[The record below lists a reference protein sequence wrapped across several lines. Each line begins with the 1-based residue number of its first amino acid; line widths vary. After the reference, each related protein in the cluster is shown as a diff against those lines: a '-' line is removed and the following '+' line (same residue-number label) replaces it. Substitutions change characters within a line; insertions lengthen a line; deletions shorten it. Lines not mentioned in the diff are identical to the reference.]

1 MKAICMY
8 VRVSLCVCV
17 CGCKLVPIVF
27 THSQSRH
34 QKYHFH
40 PCNNCK
46 KVQKRRRDR
55 YRCNEWIEVF
65 IERYNGVSLCVFV
78 CEFVGYTSR
87 VFRTI
92 NMKVNSESATTHTM
106 QQLIMEIY
114 GNTWQLNI
122 EQSRE
127 KVQGLQIQN

>member
-1 MKAICMY
+1 MY
-8 VRVSLCVCV
+8 VRVSVCVCV
-17 CGCKLVPIVF
+17 GVSWFQLFLHIRNRDIKNIIFILA
-27 THSQSRH
+27 TTA
-34 QKYHFH
+34 
-40 PCNNCK
+40 K

-65 IERYNGVSLCVFV
+65 IERYNGVSVCVFV
-78 CEFVGYTSR
+78 CECVGYTTR